1 MGIGSGSDKI
11 CNLAKI
17 VVVPPSGLYRR
28 LAVVQCGGRLMCES
42 CDPCIYIYIYIY
54 GWILVSS
61 TLVAHLAQLRCVRI
75 LALELIQSTGLIAV
89 T

>member
-1 MGIGSGSDKI
+1 MS
-11 CNLAKI
+11 L
-17 VVVPPSGLYRR
+17 VTRV
-28 LAVVQCGGRLMCES
+28 
-42 CDPCIYIYIYIY
+42 YIYIYIY